1 MNELPEQKSFEAV
14 SGALRSFNEFING
27 SSRINSDEPDSISS
41 RKQVVPI
48 LNPSFRKLNTFSV
61 QRNYP
66 KSSKRNFLTFRV
78 TQACLEILGR
88 WPKTIWTFVKRRST
102 FMKHWKSLSVISVL
116 EVLMQQSPIF
126 TWVPFSRT
134 LASFIRQKNV
144 L

>member
-1 MNELPEQKSFEAV
+1 MNELPEQKSLEAV

-66 KSSKRNFLTFRV
+66 KSSKMSHRLRRLYNLLSNF
-78 TQACLEILGR
+78 
-88 WPKTIWTFVKRRST
+88 WYHVK
-102 FMKHWKSLSVISVL
+102 I
-116 EVLMQQSPIF
+116 
-126 TWVPFSRT
+126 
-134 LASFIRQKNV
+134 ASFTFDDNV
-144 L
+144 TMFWT